1 MTRALALLLLLIS
14 SVAMA
19 DGDAERLYREGQAA
33 YDAKKYDDAIAAWSQ
48 SYELSHLP
56 ALVFNLAQAYR
67 LKGDCDD
74 AVTSYKKFIDLD
86 PKSRQRPA
94 AEGFIKDLEP
104 CPVAEPPKQ
113 EPPKPPPPTQEP
125 PRPPPPKQQLPP
137 KPPVATAT
145 HHSTGERV
153 TGIGLAVAGA
163 VAVGVGAYFGNQ
175 ASSDASDV
183 RAACASGCDYDS
195 IKQKDQDGRSDA
207 KLQYVMYG
215 VGAGAVAIGAV
226 LFVIGSREHADP
238 PPVAIVPTRGGG
250 AVSWT
255 IRF

>member
-1 MTRALALLLLLIS
+1 MKRALVLLLVS
-14 SVAMA
+14 SVALA
-19 DGDAERLYREGQAA
+19 DGDAERLYHDGQTA

-74 AVTSYKKFIDLD
+74 AVTNYKKFLELD
-86 PKSRQRPA
+86 PKSKQRPA

-104 CPVAEPPKQ
+104 CPVAEPPKPPDQ
-113 EPPKPPPPTQEP
+113 PPPPVQQPPKPPPI
-125 PRPPPPKQQLPP
+125 QQPPP
-137 KPPVATAT
+137 KPPVATTT
-145 HHSTGERV
+145 HRNNGERLA
-153 TGIGLAVAGA
+153 GIGLAVGGA
-163 VAVGVGAYFGNQ
+163 VAVGVGAYFGSQ

-183 RAACASGCDYDS
+183 KAACAAGCDYDS

-207 KLQYVMYG
+207 KLQYILYG

-226 LFVIGSREHADP
+226 LYFVGSREHAEA
-238 PPVAIVPTRGGG
+238 PPVAVVPTRGGG

-255 IRF
+255 VRF